1 MAKQKKNY
9 AQLLSERE
17 QRKKKALEEAIAL
30 FRANVGDMSG
40 DGTWDAAE
48 NFAWEIFEEIA
59 RGEMGGFKDLM
70 LGWGACDKFSI
81 AMLCKLAET
90 YLYNN
95 DKSMPQRMPLSL
107 RAFVVFRLRDP
118 TLVPKFVDGQVVGF
132 VTARAKRGQSRHHN
146 FIRDNAII
154 NIVRH
159 IKEKY
164 GYDAVRGEDKRTG
177 DGAPSAASIVAEASQ
192 IVGIS
197 TGKSGKRGRKSG
209 VDESTVSNLW
219 SKRDRRSTK
228 GLSRLRKTCSTT
240 SLGRHNFNY
249 ALNTVMTGLE
259 RSRISF
265 HTIFVERKSPPCT
278 TRNLSPAARA

>member
-1 MAKQKKNY
+1 GLSGRTITTKPSRRSAPHSRHSRARSSGSSRAGPAMSSRSQVRGRDMAKQKKNY

-107 RAFVVFRLRDP
+107 RAF
-118 TLVPKFVDGQVVGF
+118 
-132 VTARAKRGQSRHHN
+132 
-146 FIRDNAII
+146 
-154 NIVRH
+154 
-159 IKEKY
+159 
-164 GYDAVRGEDKRTG
+164 
-177 DGAPSAASIVAEASQ
+177 
-192 IVGIS
+192 
-197 TGKSGKRGRKSG
+197 
-209 VDESTVSNLW
+209 
-219 SKRDRRSTK
+219 
-228 GLSRLRKTCSTT
+228 
-240 SLGRHNFNY
+240 
-249 ALNTVMTGLE
+249 
-259 RSRISF
+259 
-265 HTIFVERKSPPCT
+265 
-278 TRNLSPAARA
+278 